1 MESEVIHVKGHGNR
15 GKAHLWWAAASV
27 LAAAAV
33 SGVFAQTPGI
43 PDSLDTS
50 LRAIFERKE
59 YAAESVGATAWLDGG
74 RRYTSIARGEERNLV
89 ATDTHNGTSEV
100 LVASKSLVPKGE
112 TKPLSINGYSWSP
125 DKSKL
130 LVFTNTRKVWRQNTR
145 GDYWVLD
152 RATGALKQLG
162 GTMVRLKP
170 DATETGSVR
179 LPPDATGIGSVRLQP
194 DRAEGDASLMFAKF
208 SPDGTR
214 VAYVRAQNVYV
225 EHLATGRIVRVTQD
239 GGGDVINGTSDWVNE
254 EEFGIRDGFRWS
266 PDGRS
271 IAYWQFNTSGV
282 ERFTLINNT
291 DSLYPKVTRFPYPKP
306 GTTNSA
312 VRVGMVPAAGG
323 VTTWVR
329 TPGALRDHY
338 IPRMDWVDPR
348 TLVLQ
353 HMNRLQNTN
362 DVLLADRA
370 TGTTRRVLRDQG
382 KAWVEEMDEVVWL
395 NGGREFVW
403 ISEKD
408 GWRHAYAVARDGG
421 RERLLTRFEGDISGI
436 DAIDTAGGRLYF
448 TASPAS
454 ATERYL
460 YMARLDGD
468 GSIQRVTPQS
478 EAGTHTY
485 NISPDGTWAMH
496 TWSRFDVPPKTEIV
510 SLPDHVAVRTLVDNA
525 ALARKVAAIVTPP
538 VEFLKVD
545 VGGGVTLD
553 GYLLRPRSFDAS
565 RKYPVLVHV
574 YGEPA
579 STTVNNRWGG
589 NGVLFHRALADQGYV
604 VVSFDNRGTPSLKGA
619 DWRKVVYG
627 TVGELSAK
635 EQAAAIRALTS
646 ERPYLDASRVAIWG
660 WSGGGSNTLNAM
672 YRFPDVYKVGV
683 SVAPVPD
690 QRLYD
695 TIYQERYMGLPD
707 QNKAGYLAGSPIH
720 FAEGLKG
727 RLLVVHGTGDDNVHY
742 QGTERLIDRMIA
754 LGKTFDVMVYP
765 NRSHAISEGP
775 GTTLHVYR
783 LVARY
788 LLEHMPASRD

>member
-1 MESEVIHVKGHGNR
+1 MESEVR
-15 GKAHLWWAAASV
+15 GRVRFLVAAASV

-33 SGVFAQTPGI
+33 SGVLAQTPGI
-43 PDSLDTS
+43 PAALDDS
-50 LRAIFERKE
+50 LRAIFERNE

-74 RRYTSIARGEERNLV
+74 RRYTSIGRGQERNLV
-89 ATDTHNGTSEV
+89 ATDTRSGTSEV
-100 LVASKSLVPKGE
+100 LVAATSLVPQGASQA
-112 TKPLSINGYSWSP
+112 LSIDGYSWSP

-130 LVFTNTRKVWRQNTR
+130 LIFTNTRKVWRQNTR
-145 GDYWVLD
+145 GDYWILD
-152 RATGALKQLG
+152 RASGALKKLG
-162 GTMVRLKP
+162 GSAP
-170 DATETGSVR
+170 ES
-179 LPPDATGIGSVRLQP
+179 
-194 DRAEGDASLMFAKF
+194 SLMFAKF

-214 VAYVRAQNVYV
+214 AAYVRAQNVYV
-225 EHLATGRIVRVTQD
+225 EHLATGRIVRVTAD
-239 GGGDVINGTSDWVNE
+239 GGGDIINGTSDWVNE
-254 EEFGIRDGFRWS
+254 EEFGIRDAFRWS

-291 DSLYPKVTRFPYPKP
+291 DSLYPKITQFPYPKP

-312 VRVGMVPAAGG
+312 VRVGMVPAGG
-323 VTTWVR
+323 GRTTWVS
-329 TPGALRDHY
+329 TPEPLRDFY
-338 IPRMDWVDPR
+338 IPRMDWVDAR

-362 DVLLADRA
+362 DVLLADRT
-370 TGTTRRVLRDQG
+370 TGTTRRVLRDEG

-395 NGGREFVW
+395 KGGREFVW

-421 RERLLTRFEGDISGI
+421 GERLLTRFDGDIAGI
-436 DAIDTAGGRLYF
+436 DAIDSAGGRLYF
-448 TASPAS
+448 TASPGN
-454 ATERYL
+454 ATQRYL
-460 YMARLDGD
+460 YMVRLDGD
-468 GSIQRVTPQS
+468 GSVQRVTPESQP
-478 EAGTHTY
+478 GTHTY
-485 NISPDGTWAMH
+485 NVSPDGKWAFH

-510 SLPDHVAVRTLVDNA
+510 SLPDHASVRSIVDNA
-525 ALARKVAAIVTPP
+525 ALATKVNPIVVPP

-545 VGGGVTLD
+545 IGGGVTLD
-553 GYLLRPRSFDAS
+553 GYLLRPRAFDAA

-579 STTVNNRWGG
+579 STTVNDRWGG
-589 NGVLFHRALADQGYV
+589 NGMLFHRAMADQGYV

-619 DWRKVVYG
+619 AWRKIVYG

-635 EQAAAIRALTS
+635 EQAAAIRALTA
-646 ERPYLDASRVAIWG
+646 ERPYLDASRIAIWG

-672 YRFPDVYKVGV
+672 YRHPDVYQVGV

-695 TIYQERYMGLPD
+695 TIYQERYMGVPE
-707 QNKAGYLAGSPIH
+707 QNQTGYLAGSPIH

-742 QGTERLIDRMIA
+742 QGTERLVDRMIG
-754 LGKTFDVMVYP
+754 LGKTFDLMVYP
-765 NRSHAISEGP
+765 NRSHSISEGS

-788 LLEHMPASRD
+788 LLEHMPPDRTLK